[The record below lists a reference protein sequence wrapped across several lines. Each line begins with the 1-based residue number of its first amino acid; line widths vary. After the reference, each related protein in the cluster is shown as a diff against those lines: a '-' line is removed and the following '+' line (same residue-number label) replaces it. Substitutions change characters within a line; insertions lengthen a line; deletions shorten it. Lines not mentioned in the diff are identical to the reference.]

1 MKNFGNTEDHV
12 DTPASE
18 LHQRPIIPKYAVL
31 TVLMIPSEGYGPSW
45 RGGSPSLEPLG
56 GWSIERDFLFLCP
69 CCLSKKLIGVPEVR
83 TGSRIFAVRGH

>member
-31 TVLMIPSEGYGPSW
+31 TVLIAKAAALAGGVDLHPSNRWAAGPLREIFSFYVLVVSVKIILC
-45 RGGSPSLEPLG
+45 RPFLPLKM
-56 GWSIERDFLFLCP
+56 L
-69 CCLSKKLIGVPEVR
+69 V
-83 TGSRIFAVRGH
+83 